1 MNKTIKELEV
11 GKEYI
16 FIEATPNKTKDL
28 NVVRAILKSCE
39 KGDRGWFPEFETN
52 DELKGE
58 FFFIHELRKTNSPLN
73 EIMVILVNSNY
84 DKPEAKEKLEGI
96 FGAMANPIGFIMC
109 DAESI
114 DETIQEYTEFL
125 TKSLEAYHKKIK
137 DMQEDLMNKTRI
149 YTEQIKWLE
158 TTKF

>member
-11 GKEYI
+11 GKEYL
-16 FIEATPNKTKDL
+16 FIEANPQKSKGL

-84 DKPEAKEKLEGI
+84 DKPEAKEKLEEI
-96 FGAMANPIGFIMC
+96 FGTMANPIGYIMC
-109 DAESI
+109 EPGNFED
-114 DETIQEYTEFL
+114 TIKQYSDFL
-125 TKSLEAYHKKIK
+125 TDSIEKYENRINE
-137 DMQEDLMNKTRI
+137 MVEDLKNKRVI
-149 YTEQIKWLE
+149 YKQQVEWLNNYF
-158 TTKF
+158 K

>member
-11 GKEYI
+11 GKEYL
-16 FIEATPNKTKDL
+16 FIEANPQKSKDL

-73 EIMVILVNSNY
+73 EIMVIWVNSNY
-84 DKPEAKEKLEGI
+84 DKPEAKKKLEET
-96 FGAMANPIGFIMC
+96 FGTLANPIGYIMC
-109 DAESI
+109 DADSI
-114 DETIQEYTEFL
+114 DGTINQYSNFL
-125 TKSLEAYHKKIK
+125 IDSINKYQDKIEEMIK
-137 DMQEDLMNKTRI
+137 DLDAKREI
-149 YTEQIKWLE
+149 YRQQINWLE
-158 TTKF
+158 ENFK

>member
-137 DMQEDLMNKTRI
+137 ESRFLD
-149 YTEQIKWLE
+149 
-158 TTKF
+158 

>member
-1 MNKTIKELEV
+1 
-11 GKEYI
+11 
-16 FIEATPNKTKDL
+16 
-28 NVVRAILKSCE
+28 
-39 KGDRGWFPEFETN
+39 
-52 DELKGE
+52 
-58 FFFIHELRKTNSPLN
+58 
-73 EIMVILVNSNY
+73 
-84 DKPEAKEKLEGI
+84 
-96 FGAMANPIGFIMC
+96 MC

>member
-11 GKEYI
+11 GKEYL
-16 FIEATPNKTKDL
+16 FIEANPQKSKDL

-58 FFFIHELRKTNSPLN
+58 FFFIHELKKTNSPLN
-73 EIMVILVNSNY
+73 EIMVIWVNSNY

-96 FGAMANPIGFIMC
+96 FGTMANPIGYIMC

-114 DETIQEYTEFL
+114 EETINEYATFL
-125 TKSLEAYHKKIK
+125 NNSLEAYNKKIK
-137 DMQEDLMNKTRI
+137 DMQEDLKNKTKI
-149 YTEQIKWLE
+149 YKKQIEWLE
-158 TTKF
+158 TAKF